1 MLRRT
6 SFSTSS
12 PERDWLSSRMRKV
25 EPNGTVSASVTS
37 LLKGHAEQAEQKDEA
52 HRHPERYAEDTI
64 NQKCEAARP
73 SDAPLCTSRP
83 GNHGPVKT

>member
-1 MLRRT
+1 MFRT
-6 SFSTSS
+6 H
-12 PERDWLSSRMRKV
+12 ERDWLSSRMRKV

-37 LLKGHAEQAEQKDEA
+37 LLTGHAEQGEQKDEA
-52 HRHPERYAEDTI
+52 HRHPERHAEDTI